1 MKLLLTCAAGMIAAS
16 GFAPFNFWIA
26 PILALAIWF
35 SLIKDLI
42 FQKRIIGSYL
52 FGLGLL
58 LPSQYWTGIYV
69 GNTPWLVLCFAQASF
84 YILPGIFV
92 RRKARFNSFVFAG
105 SFVGVELLLRTIPFT
120 GFGWS
125 RIGFTQIDSP
135 IAAIYPVGGVV
146 FVSFII
152 AFLSATRRFLPL
164 VIALSIVGL
173 ANFVPDQIEQKNSIR
188 IALVQGGVPE
198 LGLGFNSTPKEVFN
212 RHLEQTKKLSTGNEL
227 IIWPENSVDID
238 INTNPEVYKEIV
250 EQSVRTSSPILV
262 GGVTK
267 SPDGLRNQ
275 SILFNSKAQQIY
287 TKRYLTPFGE
297 YLPLRNIAE
306 AVSPYAKEITDF
318 AAGQEDTKFKISNFT
333 FQTLICYE
341 LINDVFRDSLTSDFL
356 VVQTNNATFGDT
368 SQLEQEL
375 NIARVRSMETG
386 RNVAYVS
393 TTGVTSFIS
402 NDGTILQQIPKFTPN
417 SLIGQIDTVDG
428 TTLTQDYGKYLEAL
442 LLIPSLLLSIL
453 RRAKK

>member
-1 MKLLLTCAAGMIAAS
+1 MKLFLTFAAGVIAAS

-69 GNTPWLVLCFAQASF
+69 GNTPWLVLCFVQASF

-135 IAAIYPVGGVV
+135 IAALYPVGGVV

-198 LGLGFNSTPKEVFN
+198 LGLGFNSTPKEVFI

-275 SILFNSKAQQIY
+275 SILFNSQAQQIY

-417 SLIGQIDTVDG
+417 SLIGQIDAVDG

-442 LLIPSLLLSIL
+442 FLIPSLLLTIL
-453 RRAKK
+453 RRVKK

>member
-1 MKLLLTCAAGMIAAS
+1 MKFFLFPIAGVAAAG
-16 GFAPFNFWIA
+16 GFAPFDIWIA
-26 PILALAIWF
+26 PIFAFAIWF
-35 SLIKDLI
+35 SLLRNSNLK
-42 FQKRIIGSYL
+42 KRLIGSYF

-92 RRKARFNSFVFAG
+92 CRKARFNSLAFAG

-135 IAAIYPVGGVV
+135 IAALYPVGGVV

-152 AFLSATRRFLPL
+152 AFLSATRRFLPF

-238 INTNPEVYKEIV
+238 INTNPEVYKGIV

-267 SPDGLRNQ
+267 SPDGLKNQ
-275 SILFNSKAQQIY
+275 SILFNSQAQQIY

-297 YLPLRNIAE
+297 YLPLRHIAE
-306 AVSPYAKEITDF
+306 VVSPYAREITDF
-318 AAGQEDTKFKISNFT
+318 AAGQEDTKFEINSFT

-341 LINDVFRDSLTSDFL
+341 LINDVFRDSLTTDFL
-356 VVQTNNATFGDT
+356 VVQTNNATFGNT

-375 NIARVRSMETG
+375 NIARVRSMETS

-402 NDGTILQQIPKFTPN
+402 NNGTILQQIPKFTSN

-442 LLIPSLLLSIL
+442 FLIPLLFRSIL
-453 RRAKK
+453 RKINK

>member
-1 MKLLLTCAAGMIAAS
+1 MKFFLIFASGVIAAC
-16 GFAPFNFWIA
+16 GFAPINFWIA

-35 SLIKDLI
+35 SVIKDLI

-84 YILPGIFV
+84 YILPAIFV
-92 RRKARFNSFVFAG
+92 RRKERFNNFAFAG

-120 GFGWS
+120 GFGWT

-135 IAAIYPVGGVV
+135 IAALYPVGGVV
-146 FVSFII
+146 LVSFII
-152 AFLSATRRFLPL
+152 AFVSATRRLLPL
-164 VIALSIVGL
+164 VVTVSFVAF
-173 ANFVPDQIEQKNSIR
+173 ANFAPDQIEQKDSIS

-212 RHLEQTKKLSTGNEL
+212 RHLEQTKKLSAGHEL

-267 SPDGLRNQ
+267 SPEGLRNQ
-275 SILFNSKAQQIY
+275 SILFNSQVQQIY

-297 YLPLRNIAE
+297 YLPLRDIAE
-306 AVSPYAKEITDF
+306 ALSPYAKEITDF
-318 AAGQEDTKFKISNFT
+318 AAGQEDTKFRVRNFT

-341 LINDVFRDSLTSDFL
+341 LINDSFRDLLNSDFL
-356 VVQTNNATFGDT
+356 VVQTNNATFGNT

-375 NIARVRSMETG
+375 NIAKVRSMETG

-393 TTGVTSFIS
+393 TTGVTSFIG
-402 NDGTILQQIPKFTPN
+402 NDGSILQMIPKFTPN
-417 SLIGQIDTVDG
+417 SLIGQLNTVNG
-428 TTLTQDYGKYLEAL
+428 TTFTQDYGKYLEAVF
-442 LLIPSLLLSIL
+442 LISLPLLSIL
-453 RRAKK
+453 RRVKK

>member
-1 MKLLLTCAAGMIAAS
+1 
-16 GFAPFNFWIA
+16 
-26 PILALAIWF
+26 
-35 SLIKDLI
+35 
-42 FQKRIIGSYL
+42 
-52 FGLGLL
+52 
-58 LPSQYWTGIYV
+58 
-69 GNTPWLVLCFAQASF
+69 
-84 YILPGIFV
+84 LPGIFV

-135 IAAIYPVGGVV
+135 IAALYPVGGVV

-275 SILFNSKAQQIY
+275 SILFNSQAQQIY

-402 NDGTILQQIPKFTPN
+402 NNGTILQQIPKFTPN

-442 LLIPSLLLSIL
+442 FLIPLLLLTIL
-453 RRAKK
+453 RRVKK

>member
-1 MKLLLTCAAGMIAAS
+1 MKLFLTFAAGVIAAS

-35 SLIKDLI
+35 SLIKDLM

-69 GNTPWLVLCFAQASF
+69 GNTPWLVLCFVQASF

-135 IAAIYPVGGVV
+135 IAALYPVGGVV

-152 AFLSATRRFLPL
+152 AFLSATRSFLPL

-173 ANFVPDQIEQKNSIR
+173 SNFVPEQIEQKNSIR

-238 INTNPEVYKEIV
+238 INTNPEVYKEIA

-275 SILFNSKAQQIY
+275 SILFNSQAQQIY
-287 TKRYLTPFGE
+287 TKRHLTPFGE
-297 YLPLRNIAE
+297 YLPLRTIAQ

-318 AAGQEDTKFKISNFT
+318 AAGKEDTKFKISNFT

-402 NDGTILQQIPKFTPN
+402 KNGTILQQIPKFTPN

-442 LLIPSLLLSIL
+442 FLIPLLLLTIL
-453 RRAKK
+453 RRVKK